1 MSYNK
6 KEIKTKST
14 AKTGKSNPFKEDV
27 ITDPM
32 GQWKHPGEVT
42 RIPSGNITMKGVPY
56 PVLGVDNLGNKQMM
70 QPGMDYTFPGES
82 VTEYPQMQK
91 GGPSPDKALA
101 MLRDGMA
108 HGHPLTEKQIEFFK
122 SLLPEEDEG
131 EVEEFRKGGQ
141 GRMLKRNKTSK
152 NLKTSLNYIMAQ
164 NYELFGPTG
173 RRFYDPN
180 SKFEMGGPLEDLITY
195 MQTGGS
201 FVAPPTATKVS
212 NPEQGY
218 KPIPGQDP
226 NAMKLYFDKQIK
238 DAQSKNTG
246 IMSPDQKKVYEEF
259 LIKQAQNGV
268 NPEELIKKGYASP
281 SMLPTLKQ
289 YYKPVYVEKEAAKTN
304 SAKIPMDVENTI
316 NRKEIFPTGQQS
328 FRTFQ
333 YPDVNA
339 GYANSTMRYFDSTGN
354 KEIDVNKSFD
364 DKGQFKP
371 FYIEGT
377 PGAEGTLKQT
387 RGTVTDP
394 NNLQQ
399 SKVNPTINT
408 LSTGFQMGGVNVIDP
423 YLPDYFNSEFLMKDG
438 GLSRGQDYGSEK
450 KPYPSVSSSE
460 FAGGDRSY
468 PIPTRAD
475 AIDALRLAG
484 LHGRQDVKSKV
495 YAKYPDLKKEFGG
508 EGTGAK
514 FPGETQNDIIEC
526 KKKDFLKFIAG
537 NTISAIAKEES
548 NHMRSLMDK
557 TMAQDGME
565 VEGSEENDVFW
576 NNQMGTGYNTSPP
589 ANQPFSWNFQG
600 STSPQFSTPESIGM
614 QTNNIM
620 MQDTVSQ
627 QNPASN
633 NNLQQQNGSGRQ
645 YYTRSMEPEANWG
658 IAALSKAASIF
669 ELRDAKE
676 RERKFKELQGAD
688 NQFRATPGTDRG
700 DYDQFGNFRPDKK
713 VPVQF
718 TGYNTA
724 AQSGTPYT
732 FQQGGEYYMTDDQV
746 NSFREA
752 GGDIEFLD

>member
-1 MSYNK
+1 MGYNK
-6 KEIKTKST
+6 KEIKTIST

-56 PVLGVDNLGNKQMM
+56 PVLGVDDLGNKQMM
-70 QPGMDYTFPGES
+70 YPGMDYTFPGKS

-101 MLRDGMA
+101 MLRDGIA

-122 SLLPEEDEG
+122 SLLPEEDE
-131 EVEEFRKGGQ
+131 EEAEEFRKGGQ

-164 NYELFGPTG
+164 NYELFGPVG
-173 RRFYDPN
+173 RRFYDPK
-180 SKFEMGGPLEDLITY
+180 SKYQEGGPMDDFIEY
-195 MQTGGS
+195 MQTGGN
-201 FVAPPTATKVS
+201 FVAPSTATKVN
-212 NPEQGY
+212 NPEVGY

-226 NAMKLYFDKQIK
+226 NAIKLYFDKQIK
-238 DAQSKNTG
+238 DAQVKNTG
-246 IMSPDQKKVYEEF
+246 TMSPDQKKVYEEF

-289 YYKPVYVEKEAAKTN
+289 YYKPVYVEKEATKVN
-304 SAKIPMDVENTI
+304 SAKIPMDVENMI
-316 NRKEIFPTGQQS
+316 NRKEIFPTGQQA
-328 FRTFQ
+328 FRTFM
-333 YPDVNA
+333 YPDVDA
-339 GYANSTMRYFDSTGN
+339 GYAKSTNRYFDSTGN

-364 DKGQFKP
+364 DKGNFKP
-371 FYIEGT
+371 FYIEGA
-377 PGAEGTLKQT
+377 PGAEGTLKQR
-387 RGTVTDP
+387 RGVVTDP

-399 SKVNPTINT
+399 SSVNPTINT
-408 LSTGFQMGGVNVIDP
+408 LSSGFQMGGVNVIDP

-438 GLSRGQDYGSEK
+438 GLSRGEDYGSSK
-450 KPYPSVSSSE
+450 KPYPSVSGSE

-537 NTISAIAKEES
+537 NTMKAIANEES
-548 NHMRSLMDK
+548 NQMYSLLK
-557 TMAQDGME
+557 KAQDGAE
-565 VEGSEENDVFW
+565 VEGSPENDVFW
-576 NNQMGTGYNTSPP
+576 NNTYGYNQ
-589 ANQPFSWNFQG
+589 NNNGPFMG
-600 STSPQFSTPESIGM
+600 SVPVGGPNPDQRRELPGRSTPTDGM
-614 QTNNIM
+614 AHDMSNTPGTFQQPPVNN
-620 MQDTVSQ
+620 
-627 QNPASN
+627 
-633 NNLQQQNGSGRQ
+633 SGT
-645 YYTRSMEPEANWG
+645 YSYKRSMEPEANWG
-658 IAALSKAASIF
+658 IAAMSKISSIF

-676 RERKFKELQGAD
+676 RERRFKELQGAD

-713 VPVQF
+713 IPVQF
-718 TGYNTA
+718 AGYNTA
-724 AQSGTPYT
+724 AQSGTPYM

-746 NSFREA
+746 NSFRDA